1 MIMNEHLANEILSD
15 LRNGNLSEYIVI
27 KEEFPLFRDVLVKQ
41 EDKKA
46 FRGIIVPGG
55 GETLNIFTS
64 QAGQHKK
71 IGFFLKEPIF
81 YFTMMTGQSANW
93 ATL

>member
-1 MIMNEHLANEILSD
+1 MNEHLANEILSD

-55 GETLNIFTS
+55 GGDI
-64 QAGQHKK
+64 KY
-71 IGFFLKEPIF
+71 F
-81 YFTMMTGQSANW
+81 YQPGWTA
-93 ATL
+93 